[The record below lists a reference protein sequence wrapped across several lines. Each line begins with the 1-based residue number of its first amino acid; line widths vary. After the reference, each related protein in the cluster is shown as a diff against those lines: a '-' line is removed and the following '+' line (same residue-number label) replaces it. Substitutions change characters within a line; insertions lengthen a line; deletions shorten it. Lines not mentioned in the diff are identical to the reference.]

1 MTTALHLYSYS
12 SPYNCIALPL
22 ASGRTVSVASLKG
35 SRSAAIDAFIRFMSD
50 NKAVIRKKA
59 AAQQMHQLD
68 DILEPYD
75 RLIEITILGEKKL
88 VPENN
93 SILRCLQ
100 YLDVEKI
107 SEADLCWN
115 GECLDCQVWIKNGQK
130 EKALI
135 SCRTNAT
142 EGMEILRISEPLS

>member
-1 MTTALHLYSYS
+1 
-12 SPYNCIALPL
+12 
-22 ASGRTVSVASLKG
+22 
-35 SRSAAIDAFIRFMSD
+35 
-50 NKAVIRKKA
+50 
-59 AAQQMHQLD
+59 MHQLD
-68 DILEPYD
+68 DILEPYE

-107 SEADLCWN
+107 SDAELCWN
-115 GECLDCQVWIKNGQK
+115 GDCLDCQVWIRNGDK

-135 SCRTNAT
+135 SCRANAV
-142 EGMEILRISEPLS
+142 EGMEIVRVSEALS